1 MARALIL
8 LFRGRGKQTFECDAI
23 MVYEMSSRTSGA
35 TQRKPVSKKLKSK
48 GNIFK

>member
-8 LFRGRGKQTFECDAI
+8 LHRGRGKQTFEYDAI

-35 TQRKPVSKKLKSK
+35 TQRNPIPKKLKK